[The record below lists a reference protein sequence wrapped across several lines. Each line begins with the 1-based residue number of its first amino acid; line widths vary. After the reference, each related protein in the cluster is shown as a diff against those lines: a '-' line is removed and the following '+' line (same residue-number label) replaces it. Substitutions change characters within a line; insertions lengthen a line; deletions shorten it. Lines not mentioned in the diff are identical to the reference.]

1 MSFSSPAFQAISSE
15 YVLLQLDADAD
26 RARVRAYGVT
36 SYPAFAV
43 LDCAMGVR
51 LPPDDT
57 MFQLVLGRPIE
68 TASALM
74 GHHYRLWTEAR
85 AIPPSADVVIAQ
97 LRFLRAYHQDD
108 AHDDYLKRALA
119 NQYAKPEEIACLRVY
134 KALLTRWMNPKDEAK
149 KAEGLALLKEV
160 APDLAFAETD
170 GAKIEH
176 VTAPFSVKGG
186 DIVYGTVSSDADPRL
201 TYDALAWLNKLK
213 SDIPKPEGMTEE
225 TLLTAAVSLTAVLN
239 RPLDG
244 DAWITAYQKKVSEDV
259 VKDSA
264 RAMYAA
270 ALPFLAQG
278 KAKEGVN
285 WLSVIA
291 MEKAGVSF
299 APAAS
304 VQAYEALVKVN
315 DKETAP
321 KIKQFLK
328 STYGVRLPGELKERV
343 PGYMDN

>member
-1 MSFSSPAFQAISSE
+1 MSFSNPAFQAISSE

-26 RARVRAYGVT
+26 RARIGAYGVT

-57 MFQLVLGRPIE
+57 MFQLMLGKPIVAAD
-68 TASALM
+68 TLM
-74 GHHYRLWTEAR
+74 GHHYRLWTEAQ

-108 AHDDYLKRALA
+108 AHDAYLKRALA
-119 NQYAKPEEIACLRVY
+119 NRYAKPEEIACLKVY
-134 KALLTRWMNPKDEAK
+134 KALLTRWTNPKDDAK

-160 APDLAFAETD
+160 APDLTFAESD
-170 GAKIEH
+170 GAKLEH
-176 VTAPFSVKGG
+176 VTSPFSVKSG
-186 DIVYGTVSSDADPRL
+186 DIVHGTVSSDADPRL

-213 SDIPKPEGMTEE
+213 TEIPKPEGMTEE

-244 DAWITAYQKKVSEDV
+244 DAWITAYQKKVAEDV
-259 VKDSA
+259 VKESA

-278 KAKEGVN
+278 KAKEGVD
-285 WLSVIA
+285 WLSEIA

-304 VQAYEALVKVN
+304 VQAYEALVKAN
-315 DKETAP
+315 DKETTP
-321 KIKQFLK
+321 QIKLFLERV
-328 STYGVRLPGELKERV
+328 YGVRLPGELKDRI
-343 PGYMDN
+343 PGYMAK